1 MLTQQKHGTLNWW
14 STVTCDAC
22 WLVLTAAAERASISL
37 AVAFRAARPP
47 TVLPA
52 AADTRR
58 LTASRLD
65 TSSDISRAYSPASSA
80 HARSHCDIQQSS
92 NGPLSGTTRVSRY
105 QNSVCPSVCLS
116 VWGRWKC
123 ENGNERLENAGPLCF
138 AEWIFVKFCKESRR
152 SVPNTGPRILVLI
165 VPGVPPGEPKM
176 YKCTTSCQCCTDDEL
191 FDYSGPFKGPL

>member
-14 STVTCDAC
+14 STFTCDAC

-65 TSSDISRAYSPASSA
+65 TSSDISRAYSPAWSA

-116 VWGRWKC
+116 VCLGALKMRERKRETGKRGTALLCWMDFC
-123 ENGNERLENAGPLCF
+123 EILQRVAEVCPKHWTSHFGVDRPRGPTRGAENVQMYNIVSVLHWRRTFRL
-138 AEWIFVKFCKESRR
+138 
-152 SVPNTGPRILVLI
+152 
-165 VPGVPPGEPKM
+165 
-176 YKCTTSCQCCTDDEL
+176 
-191 FDYSGPFKGPL
+191 

>member
-14 STVTCDAC
+14 STFTCDAC

-116 VWGRWKC
+116 VCLSG
-123 ENGNERLENAGPLCF
+123 GAENARTETRDWKTRDRF
-138 AEWIFVKFCKESRR
+138 ALLNGF
-152 SVPNTGPRILVLI
+152 L
-165 VPGVPPGEPKM
+165 
-176 YKCTTSCQCCTDDEL
+176 
-191 FDYSGPFKGPL
+191 